1 MLVSLVT
8 QVQSQILLD
17 PHYLS
22 DYLSFSYDFGTT
34 FQLRSRERE
43 RNENFQKISVF
54 IKSSFSP
61 DKPCL
66 GDWEKFPTL
75 PFVKTSPFIRS
86 LGNSPLSNIYY
97 IYIYIYISLCLSSLY
112 MYIIYCILYIIVRL
126 LNHSVL
132 PRSYNL
138 NKRRYKKVEEET
150 QRVFVM
156 CFC

>member
-34 FQLRSRERE
+34 FQLRSRER
-43 RNENFQKISVF
+43 NENFQKKYSVF
-54 IKSSFSP
+54 IKSSFSS
-61 DKPCL
+61 DKLCL

-86 LGNSPLSNIYY
+86 MGNSPLSNIYY
-97 IYIYIYISLCLSSLY
+97 IYIYIYISLCLSSL
-112 MYIIYCILYIIVRL
+112 LVRL
-126 LNHSVL
+126 LNHCVL
-132 PRSYNL
+132 PRSYDL